1 MKRAK
6 WFYHPIFIFIFSIFA
21 LVTSLGLYIYWYV
34 KVSTGLETVAR
45 KFNIDPGQVLK
56 AETWLVIMVLSIL
69 VGIILMGIFTI
80 FVYNQKTLQ
89 LYRLQ
94 NNFINNFT
102 HELKT
107 PVTSLKLYLETF
119 ARHDISREE
128 QLKFIHYMLQ
138 DVSRLSD
145 NINRIL
151 NLARI
156 ESKNYGG
163 EFIVADIISL
173 TNEFYKNNKYLFK
186 NCIVSIHDYPGKS
199 FLYLVNPPLFEMLL
213 INLLTNAVKYNKSK
227 TPEINVRFKK
237 RKNKF
242 YLLVSDN
249 GIGLEKSEIKKIFR
263 KFYQVGRSDN
273 MSAKGSGLGLFLV
286 QSVAR
291 IHKGK
296 VIARSKGQGSGSVF
310 ILILPDQKGLKI
322 ENQ

>member
-34 KVSTGLETVAR
+34 KISSGMEAAAR
-45 KFNIDPGQVLK
+45 KFNIEPDQILK
-56 AETWLVIMVLSIL
+56 AETWLVIMILSIL

-119 ARHDISREE
+119 IKHDISRKD
-128 QLKFIHYMLQ
+128 QLKYIQYMLQ
-138 DVSRLSD
+138 DVTRLSD

-163 EFIVADIISL
+163 EFVSTDLVKL
-173 TNEFYKNNKYLFK
+173 TNEFYENNKYLLK
-186 NCIVSIHDYPGKS
+186 NCIVRIHNYPEKT
-199 FLYLVNPPLFEMLL
+199 FFYPINIPLFEMLL
-213 INLLTNAVKYNKSK
+213 INLLTNAVKYNRSEK
-227 TPEINVRFKK
+227 PEINIRFE
-237 RKNKF
+237 KNKKKF
-242 YLLVSDN
+242 SLFVSDN
-249 GIGLEKSEIKKIFR
+249 GIGLERIEIKKIFR
-263 KFYQVGRSDN
+263 KFYQVGNSDN

-286 QSVAR
+286 QN
-291 IHKGK
+291 
-296 VIARSKGQGSGSVF
+296 IARLHKAKIIAQSRGSGKGSVF
-310 ILILPDQKGLKI
+310 ILTLPLKKRLI
-322 ENQ
+322 TDN